1 MTSSYSDP
9 GYHIPGLF
17 SLTVASMQ
25 HQGLEFDTLR
35 NTKWQD
41 FDFNYVEELARL
53 QFLQEYKQKLFEIVV
68 KKQQKIDLT

>member
-1 MTSSYSDP
+1 
-9 GYHIPGLF
+9 
-17 SLTVASMQ
+17 MQ